1 MSCNISRPPSRQ
13 SLRPQHQLQLA
24 SQFGTE
30 AQGMDNIPVSSRSS
44 HMGSPHNN
52 NVAANSSN
60 DATRRLR
67 VKPAVPKLNQ
77 SRSAEVPRNAAN
89 NVSSAR
95 SSSSPR
101 NSSNNRPASP
111 TQLNRSDYLIRG
123 SSPVKMDSLNR
134 DRVWSA
140 SGHESRLALNPR
152 AGEVLQNLL
161 TNQQH
166 QQVRKTQVQ
175 YYDSVSDSP
184 KQQQQQQGQQPQQ
197 KDPAATR
204 SKRTK
209 GSKKARKV
217 PSSSLGNDAGR
228 ARSVSATS
236 RTSRTNVATAD
247 PVVPASSVPRTP
259 PASQAMP
266 TSISSRRPRSTSPA
280 LHRSASVGAGIQQTR
295 AGTVS
300 PHMTRPKSLP
310 DVIDGSSG
318 TKKRPTKKPKGP
330 KEFKAGGTTAAHE
343 AHRRRS
349 STTTATTLSSSNGGG
364 DNGSN
369 TFALQ
374 QELMMAEANAEI
386 ARTVSLLTHSIETVS
401 SKLLT
406 VCEEFSNSVQQMA
419 LNMSNMTQQSI
430 NHSLMMSKSG
440 EHNLSSFS
448 TPSLSHKKS
457 SSSSSSHGRY
467 SDVGKA
473 VHDAFNEPDLDHLH
487 HQQQHHGQSPSA
499 DLELAS
505 SETEPH
511 AVIKTRDAAKITTH
525 ANGQRP
531 SAHVMGSGTGASVF
545 DSLDDETIENAVR
558 VSLRNKLLKLY
569 E

>member
-1 MSCNISRPPSRQ
+1 
-13 SLRPQHQLQLA
+13 
-24 SQFGTE
+24 
-30 AQGMDNIPVSSRSS
+30 
-44 HMGSPHNN
+44 MGSPHNN
-52 NVAANSSN
+52 NVVANSSN
-60 DATRRLR
+60 DTTRRLR

-77 SRSAEVPRNAAN
+77 SRSAEVPRNATN
-89 NVSSAR
+89 NASSAR

-123 SSPVKMDSLNR
+123 CSPVKMDSLNR

-166 QQVRKTQVQ
+166 QQARKTQVQ

-184 KQQQQQQGQQPQQ
+184 KQLHQQQGQQPQQ

-209 GSKKARKV
+209 GSKKTRKM

-236 RTSRTNVATAD
+236 RTSRTKVAVSA
-247 PVVPASSVPRTP
+247 PVVQRTP
-259 PASQAMP
+259 PASQAIT
-266 TSISSRRPRSTSPA
+266 TSSSSRRPRSTSPA
-280 LHRSASVGAGIQQTR
+280 LHRSASAGAGTQQTR

-300 PHMTRPKSLP
+300 PHMTRPKSVP

-318 TKKRPTKKPKGP
+318 TKKRTTKKPKVP
-330 KEFKAGGTTAAHE
+330 KEFKAGGTTEAHE

-364 DNGSN
+364 DNVSN

-457 SSSSSSHGRY
+457 SSSSSSLGRY

-473 VHDAFNEPDLDHLH
+473 VHDAFNEPDTDHLH
-487 HQQQHHGQSPSA
+487 HHHQQHHGQSPSA
-499 DLELAS
+499 DLELTS

-511 AVIKTRDAAKITTH
+511 AVIKTRDAAKLTTH

-531 SAHVMGSGTGASVF
+531 SAHVMGTGTGASVF

>member
-52 NVAANSSN
+52 NVVANSSN
-60 DATRRLR
+60 DTTRRLR

-123 SSPVKMDSLNR
+123 CSPVKMDSLNR